1 MPDAN
6 VFAADAQKAMEA
18 ALQRRGRVN
27 IVIAGRSGVGKS
39 TLINSVFQGRMAD
52 TGQGRPVTKET
63 REITKEGIP
72 VSIFDT
78 RGLEMADYKVTLE
91 KVETLVQERHRD
103 PDPHRHIHIAWI
115 CIAEDSRR
123 VEEAES
129 ELTRRL
135 AKYVPVVGVIT
146 KARADQ
152 GFQAEVQSLMPEA
165 RNVVRVRAIAEQL
178 DEGVILHPHGLKDLV
193 DLTMEL
199 VPEAHRN
206 AFAAA
211 QKAHLDLKSQRAQG
225 VIATA
230 VAAATTAGASPIP
243 FSDAFVLVPI
253 QVAMLAGVTAVF
265 GLPVSV
271 GFLTTLLASV
281 GTGAIATIA
290 GRAIVTNL
298 LKLIP
303 GGGTLVGMG
312 IAAVTAAA
320 LTTAFG
326 EVYVATLVKLME
338 KTGGEP
344 PTQKEI
350 LITFKEQYLR
360 RQK

>member
-1 MPDAN
+1 MFTSEAE
-6 VFAADAQKAMEA
+6 KAMEA
-18 ALQRRGRVN
+18 ALKQRGRVN
-27 IVIAGRSGVGKS
+27 IVIAGRTGVGKS
-39 TLINSVFQGRMAD
+39 TLINSIFQGRMAE

-78 RGLEMADYKVTLE
+78 RGLEMADYKAT
-91 KVETLVQERHRD
+91 VEAVERLVQDRHRD
-103 PDPHRHIHIAWI
+103 SDPHRHIHVAWI
-115 CIAEDSRR
+115 CISEDSRR

-129 ELTRRL
+129 QLTHTL
-135 AKYVPVVGVIT
+135 AKYIPVVGVIT

-152 GFQAEVQSLMPEA
+152 GFRAEVQKLMPEA

-178 DEGVILHPHGLKDLV
+178 DEGFVLQPHGLKDLV

-211 QKAHLDLKSQRAQG
+211 QKANLDLKSRRAQG
-225 VIATA
+225 AIATA
-230 VAAATTAGASPIP
+230 AAAATAAGASPIP
-243 FSDAFVLVPI
+243 FSDALVLVPI
-253 QVAMLAGVTAVF
+253 QVAMLAGITAIF

-281 GTGAIATIA
+281 GTGAVATIA
-290 GRAIVTNL
+290 GRSIVTNL

-303 GGGTLVGMG
+303 GAGTIAGGA
-312 IAAVTAAA
+312 IAAATAAA

-326 EVYVATLVKLME
+326 EVYIATLVKLME
-338 KTGGEP
+338 KSGGEP
-344 PTQKEI
+344 PTADEI
-350 LITFKEQYLR
+350 LKTFKEQYAIR
-360 RQK
+360 RK